1 MIKILLMPAKE
12 VGDYHIAL
20 LERALLNE
28 NINVSF
34 PDNIK
39 FARVLPIFR
48 RIKKLRVNIL
58 HTHWIHGIA
67 GFVAKNVIF
76 SCIKFLLFCIDIYLV
91 KYLLKTKIVW
101 TVNNLYSHES
111 IYPKF
116 EKFGRTFFAKKVD
129 AIVCHCFKA
138 KDLIQREY
146 RASPERI
153 YVIPMGNYTKYYK
166 NEILKD
172 QARKIL
178 NIKSEDFIFLH
189 FGRVKKY
196 KGIDSLIKSFNEL
209 ERNDKIKLLIVG
221 SLSNEVYGQKL
232 VKLANQNKNIIF
244 KFEYIPDDEIQIY
257 MNASDIVVTPYR
269 NILNSGEIIVAIG
282 FSKPIVAPR
291 LGCIMEMID
300 EEGSFLYNPQVNQGL
315 KEALKKSLNS
325 RNSLSNMGF
334 YNYNLS
340 NKLDWE
346 KVGKLTKQ
354 VYQNL

>member
-1 MIKILLMPAKE
+1 M
-12 VGDYHIAL
+12 
-20 LERALLNE
+20 
-28 NINVSF
+28 
-34 PDNIK
+34 
-39 FARVLPIFR
+39 
-48 RIKKLRVNIL
+48 
-58 HTHWIHGIA
+58 
-67 GFVAKNVIF
+67 
-76 SCIKFLLFCIDIYLV
+76 
-91 KYLLKTKIVW
+91 
-101 TVNNLYSHES
+101 
-111 IYPKF
+111 
-116 EKFGRTFFAKKVD
+116 
-129 AIVCHCFKA
+129 
-138 KDLIQREY
+138 
-146 RASPERI
+146 
-153 YVIPMGNYTKYYK
+153 K
-166 NEILKD
+166 NE
-172 QARKIL
+172 KIL

-300 EEGSFLYNPQVNQGL
+300 EEGSFLYNPKVKQGL
-315 KEALKKSLNS
+315 KDALMKSLNS
-325 RNSLSNMGF
+325 RNTLSNMGF

-346 KVGKLTKQ
+346 KVGKLTRQ